1 MFGLGGMAGVE
12 GDAGTSQPAVVPDGA
27 PAPAP
32 APAPAAQEKYDA
44 ATEGAIIPSKP
55 PLASQSD
62 AKPAE
67 VVKPSDKPQ
76 VPATSTSINWLAL
89 GAALGVVWLA
99 TKYLRRS

>member
-12 GDAGTSQPAVVPDGA
+12 GDAGTSQPAVVPEG
-27 PAPAP
+27 APAP
-32 APAPAAQEKYDA
+32 APAPAAQEKY
-44 ATEGAIIPSKP
+44 EGAIIPSKP